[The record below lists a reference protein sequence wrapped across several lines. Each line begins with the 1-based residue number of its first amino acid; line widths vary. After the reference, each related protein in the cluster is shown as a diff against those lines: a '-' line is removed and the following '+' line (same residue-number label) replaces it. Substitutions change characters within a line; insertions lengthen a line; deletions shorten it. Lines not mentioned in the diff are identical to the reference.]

1 MIRKLKIR
9 LIALSMS
16 ALVVLLALIVAGMN
30 LISYNAL
37 VQEADNTLSILS
49 QNKGHFP
56 DQKKHRKRERIPVPC
71 PMLLLR
77 NCLMNPD
84 TFQWC

>member
-56 DQKKHRKRERIPVPC
+56 DHSGTLHYTC
-71 PMLLLR
+71 
-77 NCLMNPD
+77 
-84 TFQWC
+84 

>member
-56 DQKKHRKRERIPVPC
+56 DQKKTPETGTDSG
-71 PMLLLR
+71 PMLFLR